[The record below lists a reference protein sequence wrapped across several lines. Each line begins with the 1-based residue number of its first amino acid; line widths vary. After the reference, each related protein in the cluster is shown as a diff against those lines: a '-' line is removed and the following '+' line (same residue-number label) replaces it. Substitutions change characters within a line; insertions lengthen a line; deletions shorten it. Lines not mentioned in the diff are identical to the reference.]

1 MTQTLHKREA
11 PLNLGGGWAASAP
24 FRSWSS
30 CHRRRRGAPIYK
42 RRQHYGPKA
51 EYEPQRKQPKPRYGP
66 GPWFQPPQSPYWGMY
81 SNWGCWG
88 GPWCPPPMGYRKP
101 PSPGLVA
108 RMYGLHPVCLCCCF
122 CWRGPW
128 NPGWARAPVRKKRWG
143 RRGRGLRRQPSRPVP
158 RSPSVEVSPLLQ
170 PVDLYGWRAPG
181 LQAPRNTTQFI
192 MNQIYEDMRQ
202 QEKLERQ
209 QAQAGGNDAPP
220 SGDEEDAEMQ
230 DALYGF
236 GQNPSLAFS
245 PAPEEEENHSPAPQ
259 LVEEEQEEK
268 VDEECDEEECDEE
281 ECDEECDG
289 KDEESEEEE
298 SEEEEEDEEAEAQ
311 DEEEVEEAEDVEE
324 VVEEEEAEK
333 TEEKEEGLEE
343 EEQRGEENHLP
354 LEMPLSFL
362 MAEEESANFIDCSH
376 LSPEQ
381 VIPKVSQEALLMLQD
396 TDY

>member
-51 EYEPQRKQPKPRYGP
+51 EYEPQRKQPKPR
-66 GPWFQPPQSPYWGMY
+66 
-81 SNWGCWG
+81 
-88 GPWCPPPMGYRKP
+88 
-101 PSPGLVA
+101 
-108 RMYGLHPVCLCCCF
+108 
-122 CWRGPW
+122 
-128 NPGWARAPVRKKRWG
+128 
-143 RRGRGLRRQPSRPVP
+143 
-158 RSPSVEVSPLLQ
+158 SPSVEVSPLLQ

-209 QAQAGGNDAPP
+209 QEALRAQQAQAGGNDAPP
-220 SGDEEDAEMQ
+220 SGGEEDAEMQ
-230 DALYGF
+230 DTLYGF

-245 PAPEEEENHSPAPQ
+245 PAPEEEEEENHSPAPQ
-259 LVEEEQEEK
+259 LVEEEEEEK
-268 VDEECDEEECDEE
+268 DEEECDEE

-298 SEEEEEDEEAEAQ
+298 SEEEEDEEAEAQ

-324 VVEEEEAEK
+324 VVEEEEAEEI
-333 TEEKEEGLEE
+333 EEEEEGLEE

-362 MAEEESANFIDCSH
+362 MAEEERANFIDCSH

-396 TDY
+396 TDC